1 MRFRPLGP
9 SGPQVSAIGFGGMPL
24 SIDGRPAEAM
34 GIETIHAALDAGV
47 TLIDTADVY
56 CLSHLD
62 LGHNERLI
70 AAAQKTWNGPR
81 ESILVA
87 TKGGMERPD
96 GAWTRNG
103 RPEHLFRACD
113 RSLKNLGVERIQL
126 YQLHAPDPQVPFR
139 ESIEALAELVRRG
152 KVQWIGISNVSV
164 EEIEEARQVHPVQSV
179 QNRLSPFFTESLD
192 DDVVQYCVANQLAF
206 LAYSPVGGGRLNKK
220 LPGHPVVARIAARY
234 RVSAHTIVLAWVI
247 AQGTTVIPI
256 PGARTPEHAKDSTIA
271 ADITLDGDDLQAIDA
286 AEFSIAR

>member
-1 MRFRPLGP
+1 MRLRSLGP
-9 SGPQVSAIGFGGMPL
+9 TAPQVSAIGFGGMPL
-24 SIDGRPAEAM
+24 SIDGRPGEST
-34 GIETIHAALDAGV
+34 GIEVIHAALDAGI
-47 TLIDTADVY
+47 TLLDTADVY

-70 AAAQKTWNGPR
+70 AAALKSWKGPR

-113 RSLKNLGVERIQL
+113 RSLANLGVERIQL
-126 YQLHAPDPQVPFR
+126 YQLHAPDPQVPYR

-152 KVQWIGISNVSV
+152 KVQWIGISNVGI
-164 EEIEEARQVHPVQSV
+164 EEIEVARGIHPIQTV

-192 DDVVQYCVANQLAF
+192 DDVVQFCVPKQLGF

-220 LPGHPVVARIAARY
+220 LPDHPVVKRIAERL
-234 RVSAHTIVLAWVI
+234 RVSPHVVVLAWVQ
-247 AQGTTVIPI
+247 AQGSTVIPI
-256 PGARTPEHAKDSTIA
+256 PAARTPEHARDSASA
-271 ADITLDGDDLQAIDA
+271 ADLTLDGSDLQAIDA

>member
-1 MRFRPLGP
+1 MQSRALGP
-9 SGPQVSAIGFGGMPL
+9 TASQVSAVGFGGMPL
-24 SIDGRPAEAM
+24 SIEGRPPEPVAIA
-34 GIETIHAALDAGV
+34 TIHAALDAGV

-70 AAAQKTWNGPR
+70 AAALKSWKGSR
-81 ESILVA
+81 ESLVVA

-126 YQLHAPDPQVPFR
+126 YQLHAPDPQVPFK

-164 EEIEEARQVHPVQSV
+164 AEIEEAREIHPIQSV
-179 QNRLSPFFTESLD
+179 QNRLSPFFTEALD
-192 DDVVQYCVANQLAF
+192 DDLVQDCVAKGLSF

-220 LPGHPVVARIAARY
+220 LPDHPVVKRIAERHH
-234 RVSAHTIVLAWVI
+234 VSPHVVVLAWVR
-247 AQGTTVIPI
+247 AQGSTVIPI
-256 PGARTPEHAKDSTIA
+256 PGARTPEHARDSATA
-271 ADITLDGDDLQAIDA
+271 ADITLEGANLQAIDA

>member
-1 MRFRPLGP
+1 MHSRALGP
-9 SGPQVSAIGFGGMPL
+9 TAPQVSAVGFGGMPL
-24 SIDGRPAEAM
+24 SIEGRPPEPVAIA
-34 GIETIHAALDAGV
+34 TIHAALDAGV

-62 LGHNERLI
+62 LGHNERLV
-70 AAAQKTWNGPR
+70 AAALKSWKGSR
-81 ESILVA
+81 ESLVVA

-152 KVQWIGISNVSV
+152 KVQWIGISNVGI
-164 EEIEEARQVHPVQSV
+164 EEIDVALGVHPIQTV
-179 QNRLSPFFTESLD
+179 QNRLNPFFTESLD
-192 DDVVQYCVANQLAF
+192 DDVAQYCVAKQLGF

-220 LPGHPVVARIAARY
+220 LPGHPAVRRIAERY
-234 RVSAHTIVLAWVI
+234 RVSPHAVVIAWVQ
-247 AQGTTVIPI
+247 AQGSTVIPI
-256 PGARTPEHAKDSTIA
+256 PGARTPEHATDSASA
-271 ADITLDGDDLQAIDA
+271 ADLTLDGDDLRAIDT
-286 AEFSIAR
+286 AEFSIAK

>member
-1 MRFRPLGP
+1 
-9 SGPQVSAIGFGGMPL
+9 MPL
-24 SIDGRPAEAM
+24 SIEGRPPEPVA
-34 GIETIHAALDAGV
+34 IQTIHAALDAGV

-70 AAAQKTWNGPR
+70 AAALKTWKGPR
-81 ESILVA
+81 ETILVA

-113 RSLKNLGVERIQL
+113 RSLTNLGVDRIQL
-126 YQLHAPDPQVPFR
+126 YQLHAPDPQVPLR
-139 ESIEALAELVRRG
+139 ESVEALAELVRRG
-152 KVQWIGISNVSV
+152 KVQWIGISNVS
-164 EEIEEARQVHPVQSV
+164 IEDIEDARQVHPIETV

-192 DDVVQYCVANQLAF
+192 DDVVQHCVAKQLGF

-220 LPGHPVVARIAARY
+220 LPGHPVVKQIAER
-234 RVSAHTIVLAWVI
+234 RGVSAHAVVLAWVI
-247 AQGTTVIPI
+247 AQGSTVIPI
-256 PGARTPEHAKDSTIA
+256 PGARTPEHAMDSATA
-271 ADITLDGDDLQAIDA
+271 AELTLDGADLQAIDA
-286 AEFSIAR
+286 AEFSIAK

>member
-1 MRFRPLGP
+1 MHSRALGP
-9 SGPQVSAIGFGGMPL
+9 TAPQVSAVGFGGMPL
-24 SIDGRPAEAM
+24 SIEGRPPEPVAIA
-34 GIETIHAALDAGV
+34 TIHAALDAGV

-62 LGHNERLI
+62 LGHNERLV
-70 AAAQKTWNGPR
+70 AAALKSWKGSR
-81 ESILVA
+81 ESLVVA

-152 KVQWIGISNVSV
+152 KVQWIGISNVGI
-164 EEIEEARQVHPVQSV
+164 EEIDVALGVHPIQTV
-179 QNRLSPFFTESLD
+179 QNRLNPFFTESLD
-192 DDVVQYCVANQLAF
+192 DDVVQYCVAKQLGF

-220 LPGHPVVARIAARY
+220 LPGHPAVRRIAERY
-234 RVSAHTIVLAWVI
+234 RVSPHAVVIAWVQ
-247 AQGTTVIPI
+247 AQGSTVIPI
-256 PGARTPEHAKDSTIA
+256 PGARTPEHATDSASA
-271 ADITLDGDDLQAIDA
+271 ADLTLDGDDLRAIDT
-286 AEFSIAR
+286 AEFSIAK